1 MRHLV
6 RIKGGKDSLRVQIDD
21 TAEWETVILALQEQL
36 TQSSGFFSGA
46 RLVVEVGDRQLNDHQ
61 MTEILALMEQ
71 HGVRPESLAAA
82 TRESRAAARAAGI
95 TGRPMPEGALP
106 QQATAHNNGEST
118 LLCRTLHSGQ
128 VARHQ
133 GHITLI
139 GDINPGAQVIAG
151 GSVVVW
157 GRLRGLVHA
166 GALGDTSALVC
177 ALDLRPTQ
185 LRIANLIARAPD
197 GERVNHPEIAR
208 IEHETIVVEA
218 WETFKETV
226 RRGQGI

>member
-21 TAEWETVILALQEQL
+21 TAEWVAVIEALRDQL
-36 TQSSGFFSGA
+36 TRSSGFFSGA
-46 RLVVEVGDRQLNDHQ
+46 RLVVEVGDRQMDDHQ
-61 MTEILALMEQ
+61 MAEILALMEQ

-106 QQATAHNNGEST
+106 QQTAAPDGEST
-118 LLCRTLHSGQ
+118 LVCRTLHSGQ
-128 VARHQ
+128 VVRHQ

-139 GDINPGAQVIAG
+139 GDINPGAQIIAG

-166 GALGDTSALVC
+166 GALGDTSVLVC

-208 IEHETIVVEA
+208 IENETIVVEA
-218 WETFKETV
+218 WETYKETV